1 MEKIHKEILG
11 LMGKIDIDCRDE
23 RDIIIDLKG
32 QMDVYNSNDVQKLIE
47 AYVQRGFIKFILNLK
62 QVTDLDSSTISVF
75 TTCLRGLEKKEGKL
89 MLAGLQ
95 GPPKEVFKMAK
106 LTDVFERYPDVMS
119 ATEKQL

>member
-32 QMDVYNSNDVQKLIE
+32 QMYVYNSNDVQKLIE

-62 QVTDLDSSTISVF
+62 QVTDLDSSTISFLSPVS
-75 TTCLRGLEKKEGKL
+75 EVWKKKR
-89 MLAGLQ
+89 
-95 GPPKEVFKMAK
+95 V
-106 LTDVFERYPDVMS
+106 S
-119 ATEKQL
+119 